1 MEKKQSSLD
10 YLIEQLEGENNRIA
24 MVVGVKK
31 YNSIVKEAKAM
42 HKDEIED
49 AWINGLKEQM
59 IAPFAMNTY
68 KPEAQEYYTKTFGGN
83 DE

>member
-1 MEKKQSSLD
+1 MEKKQSSID

-42 HKDEIED
+42 HKEEITD
-49 AWINGLKEQM
+49 AYCKAGLDIAHNDSIKESGL
-59 IAPFAMNTY
+59 
-68 KPEAQEYYTKTFGGN
+68 AQEYYNETFGG
-83 DE
+83 EQC